1 MGRVHKLLYREY
13 LVKQV
18 ICYLV
23 CKPHSL
29 DIDFVMFL
37 ILRGFRCN
45 KTANGIKCPFCN
57 ITSSKSGLEFHIKY
71 AHYDEVLQ
79 LIDEYCKTKTIG

>member
-1 MGRVHKLLYREY
+1 MGRIHKLKYQEY
-13 LVKQV
+13 LVRQV
-18 ICYLV
+18 IQYLA

-57 ITSSKSGLEFHIKY
+57 TTFSKSGLELHILN

-79 LIDEYCKTKTIG
+79 LIDEYYKTRVSR